1 MDQLPDSRRAI
12 LMALKRQGPST
23 IAQLADEL
31 QLTGEAVR
39 QQLLQLQREGW
50 IESRVTRSAERGRT
64 GRPATSYRLTDAGD
78 HLFPKQYEALSVALI
93 DAVGAQ
99 LGEDAVKKVLGQLA
113 DVKVATV
120 EPGLRGLTLP
130 DRAQALK
137 DWYIKDDP
145 HMHVEQVEDGFL
157 LVERNCPFINTA
169 MNRPSLCSISVN
181 ALAKVLGVR
190 VARDE
195 KFQDGTGRCVFHI
208 FVNEPID
215 PKTHEFKLESET

>member
-1 MDQLPDSRRAI
+1 M
-12 LMALKRQGPST
+12 KRQGPAT

-64 GRPATSYRLTDAGD
+64 GRPATSYTLTEAGD
-78 HLFPKQYEALSVALI
+78 HLFPKQYDAMNVAII
-93 DAVGAQ
+93 DAVSEE
-99 LGEDAVKKVLGQLA
+99 LGPEAVKKVLSRIA
-113 DVKVATV
+113 DSKVAMT
-120 EPGLRGLTLP
+120 ETALHGLPLAERIK
-130 DRAQALK
+130 ALK
-137 DWYIKDDP
+137 DWYLKDDP
-145 HMHVEQVEDGFL
+145 HMQVEQIEDGYR
-157 LVERNCPFINTA
+157 LVERNCPYINTA

-195 KFQDGTGRCVFHI
+195 KFQDGAGRCVFHI
-208 FVNEPID
+208 YANEPID
-215 PKTHEFKLESET
+215 PNNYEFKLESEA